1 MTSFHLPHLP
11 PPYHQP
17 RCIVQLADRLLQ
29 ASYVKN
35 LTRRTVTPADDGHPL
50 DWSAISGNVIATV
63 LGAIAVAGL
72 GSIFF
77 LAYQVP
83 RQQEQILT
91 NQVEMKQAMRDLTD
105 RLQRLELNDRR
116 QDERIIR
123 QEHR

>member
-1 MTSFHLPHLP
+1 MSSFHLL

-17 RCIVQLADRLLQ
+17 LFIRRLAGRMLR
-29 ASYVKN
+29 ASYLQKA
-35 LTRRTVTPADDGHPL
+35 TPLPVPAADDNPL

-72 GSIFF
+72 GSVFF

-83 RQQEQILT
+83 RQQEQILS

>member
-1 MTSFHLPHLP
+1 MSSFHLL

-17 RCIVQLADRLLQ
+17 LCIRRLAGRMLR
-29 ASYVKN
+29 ASYLQKATFRAV
-35 LTRRTVTPADDGHPL
+35 PAAEDNPL
-50 DWSAISGNVIATV
+50 DWSSISSNVIATV
-63 LGAIAVAGL
+63 LGAAVVAGL

-77 LAYQVP
+77 VAYQVP
-83 RQQEQILT
+83 RQQDQILS
-91 NQVEMKQAMRDLTD
+91 NQLEMKQAMRDLTD

>member
-17 RCIVQLADRLLQ
+17 LCIQRIAARLLQ

-35 LTRRTVTPADDGHPL
+35 ANEAKVTGDNDAAM
-50 DWSAISGNVIATV
+50 DWSAISSNVIATV
-63 LGAIAVAGL
+63 LGAAVIAVAGAV
-72 GSIFF
+72 FF
-77 LAYQVP
+77 TAYQVP
-83 RQQEQILT
+83 RQQDEILS
-91 NQVEMKQAMRDLTD
+91 NQREMRQAMKDMTD